1 MIDPNSVAIFSLT
14 WGLVVPIVAGAIINL
29 IRKRRKI

>member
-1 MIDPNSVAIFSLT
+1 MINPNNIFIFCLT

-29 IRKRRKI
+29 IRKRRQL